1 MTVQIRDVWG
11 GAFSS
16 KDVNPRA
23 GISAGC
29 GRYEKDPRGTK
40 SKTYSHLCPAAPRQV
55 PRLTSWE
62 VP

>member
-40 SKTYSHLCPAAPRQV
+40 SKTLESTVIFAPLRQDRFPA
-55 PRLTSWE
+55 
-62 VP
+62 